1 MFDNIIF
8 TANIVAPV
16 FLIIAIGYLSKRLN
30 IINENFVEVTSKFV
44 FNVSLPVFIFLKIFN
59 LDLSK
64 ALELGQIAYIYSAT
78 IITYLIIWF
87 ASLPFIKDGK
97 DRGVFIQGAYR
108 SNYAIVGLAI
118 VSNLLGNTALGKA
131 SIILAFVLPLY
142 NVLAVIALTIPLRK
156 ERKIDLKSSLIEII
170 LNPLILAVIFALPFS
185 YFKIQLP
192 EMILSTG
199 NFLSALALPLALIG
213 IGGSLNL
220 KNIKNASGLAFSAS
234 AIKIILL
241 PLVLTYGAYLFGFRN
256 DDLGIMFVI
265 FACPT
270 AIVSFIM
277 AEAMGANSKLAGNI
291 VLISTIGSVFT
302 FAVGIILLKSLGL
315 I

>member
-1 MFDNIIF
+1 MLNNIIF

-16 FLIIAIGYLSKRLN
+16 FLIVAIGYLSKRFK

-44 FNVSLPVFIFLKIFN
+44 FNISLPVFIFLKIFD
-59 LDLSK
+59 LDLTQ
-64 ALELGQIAYIYSAT
+64 ALEFGQIGYIYTGT

-97 DRGVFIQGAYR
+97 NLSVFIQGAYR

-118 VSNLLGNTALGKA
+118 ISNLLGNSALGKA
-131 SIILAFVLPLY
+131 SIILAFILPLY

-156 ERKIDLKSSLIEII
+156 ERKINLKSSLIEII
-170 LNPLILAVIFALPFS
+170 LNPLILAVIAALPFS

-199 NFLSALALPLALIG
+199 NFLADLALPLALIG

-220 KNIKNASGLAFSAS
+220 EEIKKASGLAFTAS

-302 FAVGIILLKSLGL
+302 FAIGIIVLKSLGL

>member
-1 MFDNIIF
+1 LLTNIIF

-16 FLIIAIGYLSKRLN
+16 FFIVALGYLSKRLN
-30 IINENFVEVTSKFV
+30 FINENFVEVTSKFV
-44 FNVSLPVFIFLKIFN
+44 FNVSLPVFIFLEIIN
-59 LDLSK
+59 LDLSI
-64 ALELGQIAYIYSAT
+64 ALEVGQIVYIYAGT
-78 IITYLIIWF
+78 ILSYLLIWVF
-87 ASLPFIKDGK
+87 SLPFIKDG
-97 DRGVFIQGAYR
+97 RNLGVFIQGAYR

-118 VSNLLGNTALGKA
+118 ISNLLGEAALGKA

-156 ERKIDLKSSLIEII
+156 ERKVDLKSSLQEII
-170 LNPLILAVIFALPFS
+170 LNPLILGVLFALPFS
-185 YFKIQLP
+185 YFKIHLP
-192 EMILSTG
+192 EIILTTG
-199 NFLSALALPLALIG
+199 GYLSDLALPLALVG

-220 KNIKNASGLAFSAS
+220 ENIKKASGLAFTAS
-234 AIKIILL
+234 AIKIIII
-241 PLVLTYGAYLFGFRN
+241 PIVFTYGAYLLGFKG

-291 VLISTIGSVFT
+291 VLISTVGSVIT
-302 FAVGIILLKSLGL
+302 FAIGIILLKSLGL

>member
-1 MFDNIIF
+1 LIDNITF

-16 FLIIAIGYLSKRLN
+16 FLIVALGYLAKRLS

-64 ALELGQIAYIYSAT
+64 ALEFGQIAYIYSGT

-87 ASLPFIKDGK
+87 ASFPLIKDGRN
-97 DRGVFIQGAYR
+97 RGVFIQGAYR

-118 VSNLLGNTALGKA
+118 VSNLLGNSALGKA

-156 ERKIDLKSSLIEII
+156 ERKVNLKSSLIEII
-170 LNPLILAVIFALPFS
+170 LNPLIFAVIIALPFS

-192 EMILSTG
+192 ELILSTG
-199 NFLSALALPLALIG
+199 GFVSDLALPLALIG
-213 IGGSLNL
+213 IGGSFNL
-220 KNIKNASGLAFSAS
+220 ENIKKASGLAFSAS
-234 AIKIILL
+234 VIKIIII
-241 PLVLTYGAYLFGFRN
+241 PIVLTYGAYLLGFRG

-265 FACPT
+265 FECPT

-291 VLISTIGSVFT
+291 VLISTIGSVIT
-302 FAVGIILLKSLGL
+302 FALGIIILKSLGL